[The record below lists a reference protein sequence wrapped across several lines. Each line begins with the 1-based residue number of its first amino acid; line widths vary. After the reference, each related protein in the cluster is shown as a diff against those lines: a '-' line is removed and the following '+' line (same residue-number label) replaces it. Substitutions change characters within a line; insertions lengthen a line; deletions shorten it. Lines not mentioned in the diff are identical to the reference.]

1 MWGDKVKSKTLFIV
15 FTLIFLMGVP
25 PIVSARD
32 IIVGNGSGPNSTIQ
46 EAVDGAEAGDVIII
60 KPGTY
65 VENINVSKARL
76 TIKPETNNVFIEPT
90 DSNVATIILSNVG
103 ITLTGFDIDGSV
115 YVNNALLGN
124 DEYYLNNMSQITNNV
139 IENGGI
145 GVGSES
151 SGIIISGNKISGG
164 ASGYGVDVACC
175 GDYNEIINN
184 EISNCS
190 TGIYVYDERNVPP
203 ISGNK
208 IRNCDVG
215 IHVSGLS
222 YDLENNEI
230 TNCGVGVVAGETG
243 GANLIGNKITYCSD
257 CGLKVTGSLESKGAY
272 NNYFN
277 NTVNVKFG
285 DFENTYIWNN
295 SLTEGTNII
304 GGPYIGGN
312 YWAKPDGT
320 GFSQTAIDANG
331 DGIADSAYAISEK
344 NHDYLPL
351 TAKYNSVLPASDFTA
366 NVTSGAAPLVVLFTY
381 TGTGGTPAS
390 WLWDF
395 GDGTTSKHAQT
406 ATHTFTNPGTYD
418 VSLTVTN
425 AAGNNTVNK
434 SNYIT
439 VTPPQAPVADFFSPE
454 VNAASDFGDL
464 IPINETVSFTDNSTG
479 SPTSWLW
486 DFGDGSTSTARNPEH
501 AYSAMGGYTVNL
513 TVTNSIG
520 NNTTSKYGYV
530 LVGIIDAP
538 AIPAYF
544 SSDVTSG
551 NAPLTV
557 TFVDDLDAEL
567 PNYPIWR
574 EWNFGDG
581 VVQTYMVDGNDSA
594 TPYATHVYEKP
605 GKYTVT
611 LRMDNRGGYSIITK
625 YNYITVTAPE
635 AQVADF
641 SANVTS
647 GAAPVVVLF
656 TDTSTGEAPT
666 SWIWDFGDGIN
677 SKHAMNATHTFT
689 TPGIYTIS
697 LTVENAAGNSTV
709 TKPGYIVVTDPD
721 VTSYSGGSSHSSS
734 GSSSGGG
741 GGSPEPARNIEAKEL
756 CQFFITNGKEI
767 KFDFTKNAT
776 CVVYVSF
783 DAKRTLGKTT
793 TVAEMLKGK
802 SALVSELP
810 SGEVYKSFNIWVGNG
825 GVATSKN
832 IENPSVCF
840 KVEKSWIQDK
850 KIDQVSIALNTY
862 NDEKW
867 VQLPVNLLQEDDK
880 FLYFTAEVPE
890 FSSFA
895 ITGKTKNTE
904 EGTETGANLASETRI
919 TDETETG
926 KGLEAKSGAVQ
937 KESTSA
943 PDFGIIYGLAGLF
956 AVFLYRRK

>member
-1 MWGDKVKSKTLFIV
+1 MKSKTLFIV
-15 FTLIFLMGVP
+15 FTLLFLMGVP
-25 PIVSARD
+25 PTVSARD

-76 TIKPETNNVFIEPT
+76 TIKPETNNVFIEPA
-90 DSNVATIILSNVG
+90 DSTVATIILSNVG

-124 DEYYLNNMSQITNNV
+124 NEYYLNNMSQITNNV

-151 SGIIISGNKISGG
+151 SGIIISGNKITGG
-164 ASGYGVDVACC
+164 TGIDVSCC
-175 GDYNEIINN
+175 GDYNEITNN
-184 EISNCS
+184 EILNCP
-190 TGIYVYDERNVPP
+190 TGIYVYDERYVPP

-208 IRNCDVG
+208 INNCDVG

-222 YDLENNEI
+222 YDIENNEI

-243 GANLIGNKITYCSD
+243 GASLIGNKIMYCTD
-257 CGLKVTGSLESKGAY
+257 CGLKVTGYIENKGAY

-285 DFENTYIWNN
+285 DFENTYLWNN

-304 GGPYIGGN
+304 GGSYIGGN

-344 NHDYLPL
+344 NYDYLPL
-351 TAKYNSVLPASDFTA
+351 TAKYNSVLPTSDFTA
-366 NVTSGAAPLVVLFTY
+366 NVTSGTVPLVVLFTD
-381 TGTGGTPAS
+381 TGTGGTPTS

-395 GDGTTSKHAQT
+395 GDGITSKHAQT

-418 VSLTVTN
+418 VILTVTN
-425 AAGNNTVNK
+425 AAGSNTVKK
-434 SNYIT
+434 SNFIT
-439 VTPPQAPVADFFSPE
+439 VTPPQALVADFFSPE
-454 VNAASDFGDL
+454 VNAASDFGDS
-464 IPINETVSFTDNSTG
+464 IPINGTVSFTDNSTG

-486 DFGDGSTSTARNPEH
+486 DFGDGSTSTAQNPEH

-530 LVGIIDAP
+530 LVGIIGAP
-538 AIPAYF
+538 VIPAYF

-581 VVQTYMVDGNDSA
+581 VVQTYMVDGNESA

-611 LRMDNRGGYSIITK
+611 LYMDNRGGNSIITK

-647 GAAPVVVLF
+647 GAAPVVVVF
-656 TDTSTGEAPT
+656 TDTGTVETPT
-666 SWIWDFGDGIN
+666 SWLWDFGDGIN

-689 TPGIYTIS
+689 TPGTYTIS

-721 VTSYSGGSSHSSS
+721 VTSSNGGSSHSSS

-741 GGSPEPARNIEAKEL
+741 GGSPEPAKNVEVKEL
-756 CQFFITNGKEI
+756 SQTFITNGKEV
-767 KFDFTKNAT
+767 KFDFSKNAT

-793 TVAEMLKGK
+793 TIAEMLKEK
-802 SALVSELP
+802 SSLVSELP
-810 SGEVYKSFNIWVGNG
+810 SGEVYKSFNVWVGNG

-832 IENPSVCF
+832 IENPAVCF
-840 KVEKSWIQDK
+840 KVEKDWILDK
-850 KIDQVSIALNTY
+850 KVDQSSISLNMY
-862 NDEKW
+862 SGDKW
-867 VQLPVNLLQEDDK
+867 GQLPVSLLKEDDK
-880 FLYFTAEVPE
+880 YLYFTAETPE
-890 FSSFA
+890 FSSFV
-895 ITGKTKNTE
+895 ITGKAKSTLGE
-904 EGTETGANLASETRI
+904 SETGAKLESETRMVNE
-919 TDETETG
+919 TDAG
-926 KGLEAKSGAVQ
+926 NKGLEAEQ
-937 KESTSA
+937 ETEPKESTSA
-943 PDFGIIYGLAGLF
+943 PGFEMIYGIAGLL
-956 AVFLYRRK
+956 AVFFYRRR